1 MSVLEEQQG
10 GLNGWHSVNGIMI
23 GDDLRGVG
31 REWSTD
37 YIGLVGQ

>member
-1 MSVLEEQQG
+1 MLEEQNG
-10 GLNGWHSVNGIMI
+10 GFNGCHSVSGIMI

-37 YIGLVGQ
+37 YIGLVDQ